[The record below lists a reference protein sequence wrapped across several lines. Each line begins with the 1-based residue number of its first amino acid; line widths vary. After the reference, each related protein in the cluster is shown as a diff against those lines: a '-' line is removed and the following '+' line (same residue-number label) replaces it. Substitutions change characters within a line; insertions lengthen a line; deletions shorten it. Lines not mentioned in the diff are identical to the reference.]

1 MLYYSIKLFNSVIIV
16 KNIKVSRMSAN
27 IVIVEDEEDLLELLE
42 YTLQK
47 EGFETIGFL
56 NTKTVVQI
64 LDEEDIDLLIMDRN
78 LPGVEGSAFVNELRS
93 EGIDT
98 PVIFLSA
105 KDRDEDIEEGFLR
118 GGDDYITK
126 PFNMKELVLRVRSV
140 LKRTSKKHA
149 EPKVR
154 FRDLVLDKTSRSVV
168 VDGDPVEVT
177 KLEFD
182 LLYEFIINK
191 NSVLDRDYL
200 LENVWGDSENYQY
213 KTVNVAINRLKEKID
228 PDKSKDYIQTVRG
241 VGYKIC

>member
-1 MLYYSIKLFNSVIIV
+1 MN
-16 KNIKVSRMSAN
+16 AN

-42 YTLQK
+42 YNLQK
-47 EGFETIGFL
+47 EGFDTIGFL
-56 NTKTVVQI
+56 NTKTVAQI

-78 LPGVEGSAFVNELRS
+78 LPGVEGSEFVHELR
-93 EGIDT
+93 EDGIDV

-105 KDRDEDIEEGFLR
+105 KDSDENIEEGFLR

-126 PFNMKELVLRVRSV
+126 PFNMKELILRINAI
-140 LKRTSKKHA
+140 LKRTSKKSS
-149 EPKVR
+149 EGKLT
-154 FRDLVLDKTSRSVV
+154 FRDLLLDRETREVFVEGK
-168 VDGDPVEVT
+168 GVEVT

-182 LLYEFIINK
+182 LLAEFIVNK

-228 PDKSKDYIQTVRG
+228 PDKSKEYIQTVRG
-241 VGYKIC
+241 VGYKLS

>member
-1 MLYYSIKLFNSVIIV
+1 
-16 KNIKVSRMSAN
+16 MSAN

-42 YTLQK
+42 YNLQK

-56 NTKTVVQI
+56 NTKTVEQI
-64 LDEEDIDLLIMDRN
+64 LDEEEIDLLIMDRN
-78 LPGVEGSAFVNELRS
+78 LPGVEGSEFVQRLR
-93 EGIDT
+93 EDGFDT

-105 KDRDEDIEEGFLR
+105 KDKDEDIEEGFMR

-126 PFNMKELVLRVRSV
+126 PFNMKELILRVRSI
-140 LKRTSKKHA
+140 LKRTSKKIQ
-149 EPKVR
+149 EGKLT
-154 FRDLVLDKTSRSVV
+154 FRDLVLDKSTRELFVNGV
-168 VDGDPVEVT
+168 AVEVT

-182 LLYEFIINK
+182 LLVEFIRNK

-228 PDKSKDYIQTVRG
+228 PEKDKDYIQTVRG
-241 VGYKIC
+241 VGYKLC

>member
-1 MLYYSIKLFNSVIIV
+1 
-16 KNIKVSRMSAN
+16 MSAD

-56 NTKTVVQI
+56 NTKTVVQF
-64 LDEEDIDLLIMDRN
+64 LDEEEIDLLIMDRN
-78 LPGVEGSAFVNELRS
+78 LPGVEGSEFVAKLRDD
-93 EGIDT
+93 GLDI

-105 KDRDEDIEEGFLR
+105 KDSDEDIQKGFLR

-126 PFNMKELVLRVRSV
+126 PFNMKELVLRIYSI
-140 LKRTSKKHA
+140 LKRTSKKYH
-149 EPKVR
+149 EEKLL
-154 FRDLVLDKTSRSVV
+154 FRDLLLDKSSRTLR
-168 VDGDPVEVT
+168 VDGKVVEVT
-177 KLEFD
+177 KLEFN
-182 LLYEFIINK
+182 LLSEFILNK

-200 LENVWGDSENYQY
+200 LENVWGDGENYQY

-241 VGYKIC
+241 IGYKIC

>member
-1 MLYYSIKLFNSVIIV
+1 
-16 KNIKVSRMSAN
+16 MSAN

-47 EGFETIGFL
+47 EGFDTIGFL

-78 LPGVEGSAFVNELRS
+78 LPGVEGSDFVNRLRS
-93 EGIDT
+93 EGVDT

-105 KDRDEDIEEGFLR
+105 KSSDEDVQEGFLR

-140 LKRTSKKHA
+140 LKRTSKNHA
-149 EPKVR
+149 DKKLR
-154 FRDLVLDKTSRSVV
+154 FRDLVLNRTSRTVYL
-168 VDGDPVEVT
+168 DDELIDVT

-182 LLYEFIINK
+182 LLYELIINK

-200 LENVWGDSENYQY
+200 LANVWGDSENYQY